1 MNMSMDGELVLVPLG
16 GLGDI
21 GMNAM
26 LYGFG
31 PKRSRKWILV
41 DLGLGFAGPDMPGI
55 DLLMPDLTFIE
66 KMKKDL
72 IALVITHAHEDH
84 IGAVADLWPRLG
96 VPVYATRFGA
106 GLLET
111 KRLNEPGAPKVPL
124 NIVEPGVPV
133 QLGPFSVEFV
143 RMAHSIPESCGLAI
157 RTQAGLVMH
166 TGDWKIDETPL
177 VGWATDEKR
186 LRELGDEGV
195 LALVCDSTNILRD
208 GQSPSETDVAKGL
221 EVLIREATGRV
232 VVTTFASNVAR
243 LRAVADAAAACGRTV
258 VVVGRAMERVVQV
271 ARECGYLEGV
281 PTFLSAESFGY
292 LAREQIVILATGSQ
306 GESRAALARIAANEH
321 PEVTLTPGDRV
332 IFSSRTIPGNE
343 KGVGDII
350 NGLVAQGVHV
360 VTDRDGLV
368 HVSGHPRRAE
378 VARMYEWT
386 RPQIAVPAHGEAMH
400 LAEHARFARAQGVPK
415 VVSAHNGDMVL
426 IGPGEAG
433 IIDQVQHGRLAK
445 DGNVLIA
452 QNDAAIQARQTLS
465 FAGIISVAIAI
476 TKAGEVAGDPDV
488 MFTGLPLKLKDG
500 KAMDEVVDEAIFST
514 LDSLPRSRRRDPDA
528 TAQSVER
535 AIRNTLRQVWGKK
548 PVVHVLVVEV

>member
-1 MNMSMDGELVLVPLG
+1 MSMDGELVLAPLG
-16 GLGDI
+16 GLGEI

-31 PKRSRKWILV
+31 PKRARKWILV
-41 DLGLGFAGPDMPGI
+41 DLGLGFAGPDLPGI

-66 KMKKDL
+66 KLKGDL
-72 IALVITHAHEDH
+72 LGLVITHAHEDH

-96 VPVYATRFGA
+96 CPVYCTRFAA

-111 KRLNEPGAPKVPL
+111 KRLNEPGAPRISF
-124 NIVEPGVPV
+124 NIVQPGAAFD
-133 QLGPFSVEFV
+133 LGPFNIEFV
-143 RMAHSIPESCGLAI
+143 RMAHSIPESCGLAM
-157 RTQAGLVMH
+157 RTPAGLVMH

-186 LRELGDEGV
+186 LRQLGDEGV
-195 LALVCDSTNILRD
+195 LALICDSTNILRE

-221 EVLIREATGRV
+221 TELIKESTGRV

-258 VVVGRAMERVVQV
+258 VVVGRAMERTVAV

-292 LAREQIVILATGSQ
+292 LDRSQIVILATGSQ
-306 GESRAALARIAANEH
+306 GEPRAALARIAANEH
-321 PEVTLTPGDRV
+321 PEVKLTPGDRV

-343 KGVGDII
+343 KGVGDIL
-350 NGLVAQGVHV
+350 NGLITQGVQV
-360 VTDRDGLV
+360 LTDRDGLV

-378 VARMYEWT
+378 VQKMYDWV
-386 RPQIAVPAHGEAMH
+386 RPQIAIPAHGEAIH
-400 LAEHARFARAQGVPK
+400 LAEHARFARAQGVEQ
-415 VVSAHNGDMVL
+415 VVPTRNGDLVL
-426 IGPGEAG
+426 LGPGKPG
-433 IIDQVQHGRLAK
+433 VIDQIQHGRLAK
-445 DGNVLIA
+445 DGNVLVS
-452 QNDAAIQARQTLS
+452 QNDEAIRARQSLS
-465 FAGIISVAIAI
+465 FAGIVSVAIAI
-476 TKAGEVAGDPDV
+476 TEAGDVAGDPDV
-488 MFTGLPLKLKDG
+488 MFTGLPMKLRDG
-500 KAMDEVVDEAIFST
+500 KPMDEVVDEAIFST
-514 LDSLPRSRRRDPDA
+514 LDNLPRARRRDPDA

-548 PVVHVLVVEV
+548 PMVHVLVVEV